1 MEKKQ
6 RDNTVLPEDDKSLVN
21 AILKDAQAEAEHIIR
36 EAEKQ
41 RQQKLESAAA
51 AEEHILKEAKKTAR
65 RQTEALKK
73 AFDSATT
80 VALRRIKL
88 NSEER
93 IYSYMLDQVKKKIN
107 SLIRKQI
114 YKKILAEWIAEAA
127 MGLGTKECLV
137 NASEAEKN
145 LIDEK
150 VLKEAGS
157 IIFKIS
163 NRRVHLS
170 VSSETPV
177 SGQGIV
183 LKDPAGRLSFDNRVE
198 TRVDRYETKIRKLI
212 YKQFIEE

>member
-1 MEKKQ
+1 MGKKQ
-6 RDNTVLPEDDKSLVN
+6 RDNTVLPQDDKPLVN

-51 AEEHILKEAKKTAR
+51 AEEHILKEARKTAR

-80 VALRRIKL
+80 VSLRRIKL

-137 NASEAEKN
+137 NASEAEKK

-150 VLKEAGS
+150 VLKEAGN

-170 VSSETPV
+170 VSPETPV

-183 LKDPAGRLSFDNRVE
+183 LKDSAGRLSFDNRVE